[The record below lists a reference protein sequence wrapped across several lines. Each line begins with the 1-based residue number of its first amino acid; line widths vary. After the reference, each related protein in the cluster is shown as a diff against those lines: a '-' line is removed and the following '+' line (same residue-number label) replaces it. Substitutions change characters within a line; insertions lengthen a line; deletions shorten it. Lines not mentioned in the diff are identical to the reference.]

1 MGKSIERSAVVYII
15 LTNKEGI
22 FQNTQSPRDI
32 EGIRQFTS
40 EIYYQDEKILFI
52 FVSSSDRL
60 MFCLLILKSTK

>member
-1 MGKSIERSAVVYII
+1 M
-15 LTNKEGI
+15 
-22 FQNTQSPRDI
+22 QNTQPPRDI

-60 MFCLLILKSTK
+60 MFCLLILKSKK